1 MALFSASYHIAGL
14 LGLPRRVYSASLTGD
29 YHQWHRLSLIAAA
42 GAVVLFTSALF
53 YLIVTVG
60 TWLSGKKIEAP
71 AFEFATSLRPPVAS
85 IWDRFG
91 LWTSVA
97 VVIILAAYA
106 YPILH
111 LLAHHRYGSPPY
123 QPF

>member
-1 MALFSASYHIAGL
+1 LRPNSTRHG
-14 LGLPRRVYSASLTGD
+14 
-29 YHQWHRLSLIAAA
+29 LSLVAAA
-42 GAVVLFTSALF
+42 GAVVLFSSALC
-53 YLIVTVG
+53 YLTVAAS
-60 TWLSGKKIEAP
+60 TWLMGRKIQAP
-71 AFEFATSLRPPVAS
+71 AFEFATSLRPPVAG

-97 VVIILAAYA
+97 VVIVLAAYA
-106 YPILH
+106 YPIIQ